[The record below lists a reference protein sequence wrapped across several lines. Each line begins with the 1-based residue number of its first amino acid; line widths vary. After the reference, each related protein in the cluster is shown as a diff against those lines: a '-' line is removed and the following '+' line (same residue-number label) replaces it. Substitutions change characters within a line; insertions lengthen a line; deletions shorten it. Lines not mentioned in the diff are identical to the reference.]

1 MTETGSKPGYRVWT
15 ANKSLMLFMMLPA
28 LGMAVAGFLV
38 SDKARTDDGYPLKP
52 FLWIFAG
59 FWVVMNFA
67 TVFIMGMINER
78 KRRLYE
84 EGLDG
89 TATILG
95 VEETGTTINDMP
107 VLRIR
112 LRVND
117 GYHGEY
123 EVVHKETTPLT
134 MIPLTTTPR
143 RSIPTRA
150 WRRSANTLINC
161 WPSPAISA
169 AASIPARRAI
179 SK

>member
-134 MIPLTTTPR
+134 MIPKLVEGTQVQVKVDRTNPR
-143 RSIPTRA
+143 R
-150 WRRSANTLINC
+150 LLLLV
-161 WPSPAISA
+161 
-169 AASIPARRAI
+169 
-179 SK
+179 